1 MVVGE
6 MFDGSKQQIVGAG
19 DRAKGR
25 HVSHNWTYYRGRLRR
40 TKGYPRITEVQLDG
54 KARMCACGELSYL
67 LVIVFLLFFKK
78 VVWDQF

>member
-40 TKGYPRITEVQLDG
+40 TKGYPRITGVHWTG
-54 KARMCACGELSYL
+54 RHAC
-67 LVIVFLLFFKK
+67 VH
-78 VVWDQF
+78 VVS